1 MTCEYSIVVKRQS
14 RSGGEFF
21 PSQNESLRSLCH
33 DGGCRNGYNYTKK
46 RASELKLAAVFH
58 AGAEA
63 FKRTTGA
70 EWLLNTTQRLKEDL
84 KKSGMAEINSHCVS
98 QRPPWKPPPPPPPP
112 PFQVNPHVFKGPLWG
127 IVESKRPSVQKKKN
141 LRMNIAGGLDQL
153 SRALGAQKGPAR
165 EEDRHFFDTSL
176 HQAQLAFSPISE
188 PEGGGDATAMQLP
201 PRADT
206 HAANAHHYARRVF
219 GVFFFLLIHFKWGNF
234 CSGKMCRWL
243 AVTARIDADS
253 LAGLIWCSTMHIDHV
268 KAFQEIWSLFRKKTL
283 PRTPSLDDE
292 HSHPP

>member
-98 QRPPWKPPPPPPPP
+98 QRPPWKPPP
-112 PFQVNPHVFKGPLWG
+112 FQVNPHVFKGPLWG
-127 IVESKRPSVQKKKN
+127 IVESKRPSVQKKKTC
-141 LRMNIAGGLDQL
+141 
-153 SRALGAQKGPAR
+153 
-165 EEDRHFFDTSL
+165 EWTSL
-176 HQAQLAFSPISE
+176 ADWISWVEHLAHKKAQQGKKIDIFLTLHFIRHNSPSAQLASLKGAGTLLLCNYPRELTPTLLTLITMH
-188 PEGGGDATAMQLP
+188 GGFLG
-201 PRADT
+201 
-206 HAANAHHYARRVF
+206 
-219 GVFFFLLIHFKWGNF
+219 FFFFSWYISNGGTFPPVKCAADWLWQRELMLTHWQAWYDAARCILITWKP
-234 CSGKMCRWL
+234 
-243 AVTARIDADS
+243 
-253 LAGLIWCSTMHIDHV
+253 
-268 KAFQEIWSLFRKKTL
+268 FRKYDLYFEKKHCRAH
-283 PRTPSLDDE
+283 PRLMMSIHTRRK
-292 HSHPP
+292 